1 MAINQIFNLKNT
13 NLMYWRQGDQNSG
26 YSQWLRDNGVWP
38 QDKVITGKLGFGNKT
53 TTKTVMQQIDVTTTV
68 NFPGDGYYN
77 FKYAADNWAMF
88 SIDGVDLPKSGP
100 YNQMT
105 SQLMWIGGGDH
116 VIRCQGNDTGGDKS
130 CAMIIDD
137 DTQLMRIWNM
147 RTATVD
153 YQGVQVPLNNQP
165 KQDNYCQ
172 LLNDN
177 CNWIGNTDFFDW
189 TWMVDFPVDAYY
201 NFRGAV
207 DDSGKAWVDNQ
218 PLADIGGQRKEY
230 NSTVFVRAGRRPVRL
245 QGKNNKLAKAAAFI
259 IEGNIKDL
267 LAAKGPADSANASA
281 DSAQKDMLAAKADM
295 DRARW
300 KQVPVRSI
308 SVRTSNAGGY
318 KSVSANS
325 LVMNLDASNYT
336 SGNTWTDSNNRFNA
350 TLTHGSQGYNTDV
363 GGYFSFNG
371 DVRRAN
377 IGMPVVNNMTW
388 IIWFNTTS
396 NRGNPNAPW
405 YQSSMMVGGE
415 LGGDVADM
423 GIGMAQGRIVFGM
436 GQPDTTFVST
446 KSYNDGRWHQLA
458 VTRNI
463 ATGQAQI
470 FVDGALDNT
479 HNNFPKGARINTALG
494 IAYNAGASENF
505 QGNLA
510 QIRAYSSV
518 LTASQIRALYSVHG
532 TRFLPATE
540 RAKDPTDNKQVVA
553 YNSGGEITVS
563 KSDSVSGGG
572 FGASYQVSAY
582 ATYNQSASA
591 EVSRTGAAVYVGQ
604 SYSVGAEATAEVGNE
619 YVGCQMRA
627 WVDLTVRE
635 EAYAGVGT
643 TGNNAYVTAGACCI
657 VRAESGA
664 AVEGHVVNPYGP
676 DTTVN
681 AEGCVFA
688 QSGARAEMVIEIG
701 QNGQQMQGG
710 VEIGSCVGVEGSV
723 TVTYG
728 PVGGTASAGVS
739 VGRDHFEA
747 DLGEQTTYK
756 DGKLTMGVSGSVAAY
771 IGLEDVNVSGTLDF
785 NQLINEGLQAYRT
798 SKYIYDNRKNIY
810 DAAVSL
816 SNLRQADL
824 ENLTG
829 IKAAETV
836 KTFVDAGYQI
846 ENGIVKTGGKIAD
859 ACTDAAGKAWKAVSS
874 GGKIVC
880 TMMNEEYGFGSYRN
894 AIWLRHS
901 ANMPRADVYQRGY
914 HALFLPL
921 VAYAQGTGQT
931 NHWVKTAL
939 EHVARHRTSDI
950 YLEMKGRRRSPLGR
964 VYRAVLEPLC
974 YAAGKIT
981 KENK

>member
-13 NLMYWRQGDQNSG
+13 NLMSWRQGDQNSG
-26 YSQWLRDNGVWP
+26 YSQWLRDNGVWRT
-38 QDKVITGKLGFGNKT
+38 DGKN
-53 TTKTVMQQIDVTTTV
+53 IDVTTNV
-68 NFPGDGYYN
+68 YFPADGYYN
-77 FKYAADNWAMF
+77 FKYAADNYAIF

-100 YNQMT
+100 YSQMT
-105 SQLMWIGGGDH
+105 SQVMWIGGGNH
-116 VIRCQGNDTGGDKS
+116 SIRCRGVDTGGDKS

-147 RTATVD
+147 RSATVD

-177 CNWIGNTDFFDW
+177 CSWIGNTDFFDW

-218 PLADIGGQRKEY
+218 PLADISGQRKEY

-245 QGKNNKLAKAAAFI
+245 QGKNNKLAKAACMV

-267 LAAKGPADSANASA
+267 IAAKASA
-281 DSAQKDMLAAKADM
+281 DSAKASADSTQKDMLAAKADM
-295 DRARW
+295 DKARW

-318 KSVSANS
+318 NSASSKN

-363 GGYFSFNG
+363 SGYFSFDG

-377 IGMPVVNNMTW
+377 IGMPVVNDMTW

-396 NRGNPNAPW
+396 TRGNPNAPW
-405 YQSSMMVGGE
+405 YQSPMIVGGE

-446 KSYNDGRWHQLA
+446 KSYNDGKWHQLA

-463 ATGQAQI
+463 VTGQAQI
-470 FVDGALDNT
+470 FVDGALDAT

-518 LTASQIRALYSVHG
+518 LTLSQIRALYSVHG
-532 TRFLPATE
+532 ARFLPTTE

-553 YNSGGEITVS
+553 YNNGGGVTVS

-572 FGASYQVSAY
+572 FSASYEVSAY

-591 EVSRTGAAVYVGQ
+591 EVTRTGASVYVGQ
-604 SYSVGAEATAEVGNE
+604 SYSVGAETTAEVGNE
-619 YVGCQMRA
+619 YVGCGMRA
-627 WVDLTVRE
+627 WVDLSVTE
-635 EAYAGVGT
+635 EAYAGAGT
-643 TGNNAYVTAGACCI
+643 TGNNAYVTAGACYI

-664 AVEGHVVNPYGP
+664 GVDAHVKNPYGP
-676 DTTVN
+676 DTAV
-681 AEGCVFA
+681 AADGCVYTE
-688 QSGARAEMVIEIG
+688 SGSKAEMIIEIG
-701 QNGQQMQGG
+701 ENGAQ
-710 VEIGSCVGVEGSV
+710 VEGSVAIGSCVGVEGSV
-723 TVTYG
+723 TLQYGPAEGHAEAGLTYG
-728 PVGGTASAGVS
+728 D
-739 VGRDHFEA
+739 DHFEA
-747 DLGEQTTYK
+747 GGGGQATYN
-756 DGKLTMGVSGSVAAY
+756 DGKVTIGVAGEAAAVVGLDADVSVS
-771 IGLEDVNVSGTLDF
+771 VDF
-785 NQLINEGLQAYRT
+785 KELIDEGLQAYRT
-798 SKYIYDNRKNIY
+798 SKYIYDSRQQVYNT
-810 DAAVSL
+810 AVSL
-816 SNLRQADL
+816 SMQAQSQL

-829 IKAAETV
+829 IKAAEAV

-859 ACTDAAGKAWKAVSS
+859 ACTDTAGRVIKAVSG

-880 TMMNEEYGFGSYRN
+880 TMMNDEYGFGSYRN
-894 AIWLRHS
+894 AIWLRYG
-901 ANMPRADVYQRGY
+901 ANLPNAEVYQRGY
-914 HALFLPL
+914 HTLFLPL
-921 VAYAQGTGQT
+921 VDYAKKPGVT
-931 NHWVKTAL
+931 NHWVKLTL
-939 EHVARHRTSDI
+939 EHIARHRTVDI
-950 YLEMKGRRRSPLGR
+950 YLEMKGSRRDTLGQI
-964 VYRAVLEPLC
+964 YRAVLEPLC
-974 YAAGKIT
+974 YITGKFI
-981 KENK
+981 K